1 MGKKRR
7 AAGAFKELGSR
18 LALQVER
25 RKKER
30 ERESFLFFNANTM
43 SNPLDISALTAA
55 AVAELH
61 KQQVASSANSGMP
74 SASNVQEQMQQLKQ
88 WQESAAA
95 VAAAA
100 VSNNPITTSIALPA
114 TVPATK
120 ISTSDSKLQMP
131 TRHSWEMDWL
141 SCELVK
147 AREQI
152 KKLKE
157 ENEQLRLKLES
168 QNQFVVHSSRPV
180 QQQAALDLTKQQ
192 NLEALLKSN
201 QQLQAQLNPS
211 LFQHATQAS
220 IQQAALQQ
228 ALGIQQAM
236 PAQLNQNNILAQN
249 ISQLAGLTASKPD
262 LSKLSA
268 AAGATQTQNLHEL
281 QKQMLGTSNFQELQN
296 LCDQAS
302 VSSGP
307 MDMSKVEK
315 LLLAVQAEA
324 AKKQ

>member
-1 MGKKRR
+1 MG
-7 AAGAFKELGSR
+7 GAFPIQRTWKSSR

-25 RKKER
+25 RKR
-30 ERESFLFFNANTM
+30 EREGGKKRKSCCCFLYFNANTM

-88 WQESAAA
+88 RQESAAA

-114 TVPATK
+114 TIPATNR

-211 LFQHATQAS
+211 H
-220 IQQAALQQ
+220 
-228 ALGIQQAM
+228 
-236 PAQLNQNNILAQN
+236 ILAQN

>member
-1 MGKKRR
+1 MGKNLEVVWRY
-7 AAGAFKELGSR
+7 R
-18 LALQVER
+18 LRE
-25 RKKER
+25 ER
-30 ERESFLFFNANTM
+30 ERERERKREKKGCCCFLFFNANTM

-88 WQESAAA
+88 RQESAAA

-100 VSNNPITTSIALPA
+100 VSNNPIPTSIALPA
-114 TVPATK
+114 TIPATNR

-157 ENEQLRLKLES
+157 EN
-168 QNQFVVHSSRPV
+168 
-180 QQQAALDLTKQQ
+180 
-192 NLEALLKSN
+192 
-201 QQLQAQLNPS
+201 AQLNPS

-281 QKQMLGTSNFQELQN
+281 QKQMLGTSNSQGLQN

>member
-1 MGKKRR
+1 MGKNLEVVWRY
-7 AAGAFKELGSR
+7 R
-18 LALQVER
+18 LRE
-25 RKKER
+25 ER
-30 ERESFLFFNANTM
+30 ERERERKKKKKGCCCFLFFNANTM

-88 WQESAAA
+88 RQESAAA
-95 VAAAA
+95 VVAAA

-262 LSKLSA
+262 LGKLSA

>member
-1 MGKKRR
+1 MGKNLEVVWRY
-7 AAGAFKELGSR
+7 R
-18 LALQVER
+18 LRE
-25 RKKER
+25 ER
-30 ERESFLFFNANTM
+30 ERERERKEKKKSCCCFLFFNANTM

-88 WQESAAA
+88 RQESAAA

-114 TVPATK
+114 TIPATNR

-141 SCELVK
+141 ACELVK

-211 LFQHATQAS
+211 LFQHATQTS

-262 LSKLSA
+262 LGKLSA

>member
-1 MGKKRR
+1 M
-7 AAGAFKELGSR
+7 L
-18 LALQVER
+18 
-25 RKKER
+25 
-30 ERESFLFFNANTM
+30 LFF
-43 SNPLDISALTAA
+43 SR
-55 AVAELH
+55 
-61 KQQVASSANSGMP
+61 
-74 SASNVQEQMQQLKQ
+74 
-88 WQESAAA
+88 
-95 VAAAA
+95 
-100 VSNNPITTSIALPA
+100 
-114 TVPATK
+114 

-168 QNQFVVHSSRPV
+168 QNQFVVHSSRSV

-268 AAGATQTQNLHEL
+268 PAGATQTQNLHEL

>member
-1 MGKKRR
+1 MGKNLEVVWRY
-7 AAGAFKELGSR
+7 R
-18 LALQVER
+18 LRE
-25 RKKER
+25 ER
-30 ERESFLFFNANTM
+30 ERERERKKEKKGCCCFLFFNANTM

-88 WQESAAA
+88 RQESAAA
-95 VAAAA
+95 VVAAA

-180 QQQAALDLTKQQ
+180 QQQAALDL
-192 NLEALLKSN
+192 
-201 QQLQAQLNPS
+201 
-211 LFQHATQAS
+211 
-220 IQQAALQQ
+220 
-228 ALGIQQAM
+228 
-236 PAQLNQNNILAQN
+236 
-249 ISQLAGLTASKPD
+249 
-262 LSKLSA
+262 
-268 AAGATQTQNLHEL
+268 
-281 QKQMLGTSNFQELQN
+281 
-296 LCDQAS
+296 
-302 VSSGP
+302 
-307 MDMSKVEK
+307 
-315 LLLAVQAEA
+315 
-324 AKKQ
+324 